1 MKPPKRGGRPA
12 IDPENPT
19 VSITVRVPL
28 KQYEILCRQAT
39 VARCSLPEHLRRLVT
54 RRAYLDA

>member
-19 VSITVRVPL
+19 VSVTVRVPL
-28 KQYEILCRQAT
+28 KQYERLCQQAT
-39 VARCSLPEHLRRLVT
+39 VARCSLPEHLRRLVL
-54 RRAYLDA
+54 RRAYLDS